1 MYVKGQKHIS
11 KKCIYM
17 CLISVFVF
25 IISALSAP
33 VNCSGAEVKD
43 YDFSDVD
50 RSIKENEAQDY
61 IGSFKELVLKLVNGE
76 NSGDKGVFRDVA
88 DIFINSFT
96 AHKDVVI
103 NIIILAVLSAFISSF
118 APVLNKGMIN
128 DTAHMIIEIMLI
140 TLLMASFYSAVI
152 TSTDTIQGFIDIYK
166 SLIPAFFSA
175 VTFASG
181 SITSAAY
188 YEVVLIAITFVNDI
202 LKNVILRMVKVYL
215 LLGFAD
221 LLMKKN
227 PFSQAMELI
236 LTVIKWG
243 CKLSL
248 VAFSG
253 VAGLKGMINPISD
266 EAKKSVIYKTLKIIP
281 GIGNGVDTVSS
292 TVAGAGAVIKNA
304 VGVAAIIVI
313 MAVCCMPV
321 MKLVSL
327 TVIFKV
333 TAAAIEPVAD
343 KRIVK
348 AVGNVSTAIG
358 LLCIITLTAMSLFLL
373 MTAIICIC
381 TNYGVK

>member
-33 VNCSGAEVKD
+33 VKCSGAEVKD

-76 NSGDKGVFRDVA
+76 NSGDKGIFRDVA

-221 LLMKKN
+221 LLMKKS

>member
-25 IISALSAP
+25 IISALSTP

-76 NSGDKGVFRDVA
+76 SSGDKGIFRDVA

-221 LLMKKN
+221 LLMKKS

-236 LTVIKWG
+236 LTVMKWG

-348 AVGNVSTAIG
+348 AVGNLSTAIG

>member
-76 NSGDKGVFRDVA
+76 SSGDKGIFRDVA

-188 YEVVLIAITFVNDI
+188 YEVVLIAIAFVNDI

-221 LLMKKN
+221 LLMKKS

>member
-1 MYVKGQKHIS
+1 MYVKGHKHII
-11 KKCIYM
+11 KKCVYM
-17 CLISVFVF
+17 CLIAVFVF
-25 IISALSAP
+25 IISAFSAP

-76 NSGDKGVFRDVA
+76 NSGDKGVFRDIA

-140 TLLMASFYSAVI
+140 TLLMASFYSAVV
-152 TSTDTIQGFIDIYK
+152 TSTDTIQAFIDIYK

-221 LLMKKN
+221 LLMKKS

-381 TNYGVK
+381 TNYGI

>member
-50 RSIKENEAQDY
+50 KSIKENEAQDY

-221 LLMKKN
+221 LLMKKS

>member
-1 MYVKGQKHIS
+1 MYVKGHKHIS

-61 IGSFKELVLKLVNGE
+61 IGSFKELVLKIVNGE
-76 NSGDKGVFRDVA
+76 NSGDKGIFRDVA

-221 LLMKKN
+221 LLMKKS

>member
-1 MYVKGQKHIS
+1 MYVKGQKRIS

-76 NSGDKGVFRDVA
+76 NSGDKGVFRDIA

-221 LLMKKN
+221 LLMKKS

>member
-1 MYVKGQKHIS
+1 MYVKGHKHII

-17 CLISVFVF
+17 CLIAVFVF
-25 IISALSAP
+25 IISAFSAP

-76 NSGDKGVFRDVA
+76 NSGDKGVFRDIA

-140 TLLMASFYSAVI
+140 TLLMASFYSAVV
-152 TSTDTIQGFIDIYK
+152 TSTDTIQAFIDIYK

-221 LLMKKN
+221 LLMKKS

-243 CKLSL
+243 CRLSL
-248 VAFSG
+248 AAFSG

-348 AVGNVSTAIG
+348 AVGNISTAIG

-381 TNYGVK
+381 TNYGI

>member
-76 NSGDKGVFRDVA
+76 NSGDKGVFRDIA

-221 LLMKKN
+221 LLMKKS

>member
-76 NSGDKGVFRDVA
+76 NSGDKGVFRDVT

-221 LLMKKN
+221 LLMKKS

>member
-1 MYVKGQKHIS
+1 MKGQKHIS

-76 NSGDKGVFRDVA
+76 NSGDKGVFRDIA

-221 LLMKKN
+221 LLMKKS

>member
-61 IGSFKELVLKLVNGE
+61 IGSFKELVLKIVNGE
-76 NSGDKGVFRDVA
+76 NSGDNGIFRDVA

-221 LLMKKN
+221 LLMKKS

>member
-76 NSGDKGVFRDVA
+76 NSGDKGIFRDVA

-96 AHKDVVI
+96 AHKNVVI

-221 LLMKKN
+221 LLMKKS

-348 AVGNVSTAIG
+348 AVGNVSAAIG

>member
-25 IISALSAP
+25 IISALSTP

-76 NSGDKGVFRDVA
+76 SSGDKGIFRDVA

-221 LLMKKN
+221 LLMKKS

>member
-61 IGSFKELVLKLVNGE
+61 IGSFKELVLKIVNGE
-76 NSGDKGVFRDVA
+76 NSGDNGIFRDVA

-188 YEVVLIAITFVNDI
+188 YEVVLIAIAFVNDI

-221 LLMKKN
+221 LLMKKS

-253 VAGLKGMINPISD
+253 MAGLKGMINPISD

>member
-76 NSGDKGVFRDVA
+76 NSGDKGVFRDVT

-140 TLLMASFYSAVI
+140 TLLMASFYSAII

-221 LLMKKN
+221 LLMKKS

>member
-1 MYVKGQKHIS
+1 MKGQKHIS

-188 YEVVLIAITFVNDI
+188 YEVVLIAIAFVNDI

-221 LLMKKN
+221 LLMKKS

>member
-50 RSIKENEAQDY
+50 RSIKENQAQDY

-76 NSGDKGVFRDVA
+76 SSGDKGIFRDVA

-221 LLMKKN
+221 LLMKKS

>member
-188 YEVVLIAITFVNDI
+188 YEVVLIAIAFVNDI

-221 LLMKKN
+221 LLMKKS

>member
-1 MYVKGQKHIS
+1 
-11 KKCIYM
+11 
-17 CLISVFVF
+17 
-25 IISALSAP
+25 
-33 VNCSGAEVKD
+33 
-43 YDFSDVD
+43 
-50 RSIKENEAQDY
+50 
-61 IGSFKELVLKLVNGE
+61 
-76 NSGDKGVFRDVA
+76 
-88 DIFINSFT
+88 
-96 AHKDVVI
+96 
-103 NIIILAVLSAFISSF
+103 
-118 APVLNKGMIN
+118 
-128 DTAHMIIEIMLI
+128 MLI

-221 LLMKKN
+221 LLMKKS

-304 VGVAAIIVI
+304 VG
-313 MAVCCMPV
+313 AV
-321 MKLVSL
+321 SYTHL
-327 TVIFKV
+327 TLPTILRV
-333 TAAAIEPVAD
+333 
-343 KRIVK
+343 
-348 AVGNVSTAIG
+348 
-358 LLCIITLTAMSLFLL
+358 
-373 MTAIICIC
+373 
-381 TNYGVK
+381 

>member
-17 CLISVFVF
+17 CLISVFAF

-76 NSGDKGVFRDVA
+76 NSGDKGIFRDVA

-221 LLMKKN
+221 LLMKKS

>member
-25 IISALSAP
+25 IISALSDP

-221 LLMKKN
+221 LLMKKS

-281 GIGNGVDTVSS
+281 GIGNGVDAVSS

>member
-76 NSGDKGVFRDVA
+76 NSGDKGIFRDVA

-221 LLMKKN
+221 LLMKKS

>member
-76 NSGDKGVFRDVA
+76 SSGDKGIFRDVA

-221 LLMKKN
+221 LLMKKS

>member
-76 NSGDKGVFRDVA
+76 NSGDKGIFRDVA

-221 LLMKKN
+221 LLMKKS

-333 TAAAIEPVAD
+333 TVAAIEPVAD

>member
-1 MYVKGQKHIS
+1 
-11 KKCIYM
+11 M

-76 NSGDKGVFRDVA
+76 NSGDKGVFRDIA

-221 LLMKKN
+221 LLMKKS

>member
-25 IISALSAP
+25 IISALSTP

-76 NSGDKGVFRDVA
+76 NSGDKGIFRDVA

-221 LLMKKN
+221 LLMKKS

>member
-166 SLIPAFFSA
+166 SLIPAFFSV

-221 LLMKKN
+221 LLMKKS

>member
-76 NSGDKGVFRDVA
+76 NSGDKGIFRDVA

-140 TLLMASFYSAVI
+140 TLLMALFYSAVI

-221 LLMKKN
+221 LLMKKS

>member
-221 LLMKKN
+221 LLMKKS

>member
-61 IGSFKELVLKLVNGE
+61 IGSFKELVLKIVNGE
-76 NSGDKGVFRDVA
+76 NSGDNGIFRDVA

-128 DTAHMIIEIMLI
+128 DIAHMIIEIMLI

-221 LLMKKN
+221 LLMKKS

>member
-76 NSGDKGVFRDVA
+76 SSGDKGIFRDVA

-221 LLMKKN
+221 LLMKKS

-348 AVGNVSTAIG
+348 AVGNLSTAIG

>member
-25 IISALSAP
+25 IISALSTP

-76 NSGDKGVFRDVA
+76 SSGDKGIFRDVA

-221 LLMKKN
+221 LLMKKS

-348 AVGNVSTAIG
+348 AVGNLSTAIG

>member
-76 NSGDKGVFRDVA
+76 NSGDKGVFRDIA

-175 VTFASG
+175 VTFALG

-221 LLMKKN
+221 LLMKKS